1 MFLPFLLQQ
10 TRAEWQKVFFLSS
23 GIYAAGALFYIIFGS
38 GELQSWG
45 VERSTSEMKVHGIEN
60 GELPEKQ
67 ELVPKVDSE
76 DSESNFQSNTHVL

>member
-1 MFLPFLLQQ
+1 M
-10 TRAEWQKVFFLSS
+10 FFLSS

-67 ELVPKVDSE
+67 ELVPKVDK
-76 DSESNFQSNTHVL
+76 DSESNLQSNTHVL